1 MPMVNLGWRV
11 LWRTVYMPIR
21 LPRLPPKAA
30 TPIKVASG
38 IRQSFFFA
46 LYLSISIRAKPS
58 ALISSRYARMTGC
71 MTINP
76 FGRGFMKKLWFFG
89 LLLVFLAGCSVSEMP
104 EPETV
109 SDEWTLSAMAEP
121 KTVRVKLPGETE
133 VGAVD
138 AAEGRL
144 YMAEDYEITIEMLDS
159 GDLDGTL
166 RQVCGFSRDELTV
179 METNPDGLDRYDFVW
194 ACAGENG
201 EQLGRGVIL
210 DDGSYHYVM
219 TVLRD
224 VDSKQNIQI
233 VWSEVFDSFTAV

>member
-1 MPMVNLGWRV
+1 
-11 LWRTVYMPIR
+11 
-21 LPRLPPKAA
+21 
-30 TPIKVASG
+30 
-38 IRQSFFFA
+38 
-46 LYLSISIRAKPS
+46 
-58 ALISSRYARMTGC
+58 
-71 MTINP
+71 
-76 FGRGFMKKLWFFG
+76 MKKLWVFG

-138 AAEGRL
+138 VAEGRL

-166 RQVCGFSRDELTV
+166 RQVCGFSREELTV